1 MPTIS
6 VQSASDSAPWVGA
19 EDTTQQLLSGFQFFL
34 LCLIVIASYYV
45 SLWISAH
52 AVGESTASLSAPI
65 IAASSLFA
73 DVGNTILKKINRRRH
88 RTQVGAV
95 FYEEE
100 ADDANNIFSVN
111 QPGTGVQ

>member
-6 VQSASDSAPWVGA
+6 AQSASDFAPSVGG
-19 EDTTQQLLSGFQFFL
+19 EDSTQQLLSGFQFVL
-34 LCLIVIASYYV
+34 VCLIVIASYYV

-65 IAASSLFA
+65 IAASNLFA
-73 DVGNTILKKINRRRH
+73 DVSNTILKKINRRRH

-95 FYEEE
+95 VYEEE
-100 ADDANNIFSVN
+100 ADDASNFVFVN
-111 QPGTGVQ
+111 QPGPGVQ